1 MSFLFVIPFWQSKA
15 AGSMLIPVI
24 LAGGVGSRLWPVS
37 RSLLPKQF
45 IEFPDMQ
52 GSLFQSTLSRL
63 EGVSDL
69 EDPIVVCNTDHRF
82 LVAEQLRQLG
92 KEHCNILLEPV
103 GRNTAPAA
111 ALAALCALQD
121 NVDPLLLVL
130 PADHVIQDE
139 TAFLRAIAQALLSA
153 KQGKLVTFG
162 LVPSVPETGYGYIQ
176 KGAQLGGEKGYCVEQ
191 FVEKPDQETA
201 QAYLDSGNYF
211 WNSGMFLFSAS
222 TYLAELKR
230 HAPDIFDSCHQAHKS
245 LERGEDFH
253 LIPESIFASCRSD
266 SIDYAVMEKTASAVV
281 VPLEAGWNDLG
292 AWDALWEVRD
302 KDEQGN
308 ALSGDV
314 VTFDVKNSY
323 IQSQSRLVAVA
334 GIRDVVVVETAD
346 AVLVT
351 DRSQAQSVKK
361 LVQQL
366 QDQQREE
373 SALHRLVYRPWGSYE
388 SLGSRPGCQVK
399 HIVVNAGASL
409 SLQLHHKRAEH
420 WIVLKGVALVTCD
433 NKEFELRPNESTYI
447 PVGSKH
453 RLTNPSN
460 NPIEIIE
467 VQIGEYLGEDDI
479 VRFED
484 LYNRV

>member
-1 MSFLFVIPFWQSKA
+1 MSFLFVIPFWQSKV
-15 AGSMLIPVI
+15 AGFMLIPVI

-69 EDPIVVCNTDHRF
+69 EDPIVVCNNDHRF

-103 GRNTAPAA
+103 GRNTAPAV

-139 TAFLRAIAQALLSA
+139 TAFLQAIAQALLSA

-447 PVGSKH
+447 PAGSKH

>member
-130 PADHVIQDE
+130 PADHLIQDE
-139 TAFLRAIAQALLSA
+139 TAFLQAIAQALLSA